1 MANTKDI
8 RIQINSTKKTQQT
21 TRAMKVV
28 SAAKLKKAQHNI
40 VNARPYALSLGSV
53 IRKIAMAK
61 KIHHPLL
68 EDSFREDAK
77 TLLIVVTSDR
87 GLCGAFNANIIRY
100 TNEVISKFEK
110 GQKNF
115 DLGFIGKKGASH
127 FKSHGKEGVIDIL
140 NLSRTIDY
148 KLAAEVAD
156 NLLDRFL
163 SGLYSEIR
171 LIYNEFKSTMT
182 QEVVDERILPLT
194 SSEDIESN
202 EINSEFIF
210 EPTASEIIDEL
221 LKKHF
226 AVQIYRI
233 FQESVASEHGARMSA
248 MENATRNAGE
258 RIDTLTL
265 TYNKMRQSA
274 ITTELIEITSGAEAL
289 NG

>member
-8 RIQINSTKKTQQT
+8 RTQINSTKKTQQT

-28 SAAKLKKAQHNI
+28 SAAKLKRAQQNI
-40 VNARPYALSLGSV
+40 VNARPYAHSLGSV
-53 IRKIAMAK
+53 IKKIAMAK
-61 KIHHPLL
+61 NIYHPLL
-68 EDSFREDAK
+68 EDSVKDDAK
-77 TLLIVVTSDR
+77 ILLVVVTSDR

-100 TNEVISKFEK
+100 TDEVISKFQREEK
-110 GQKNF
+110 KF

-127 FKSHGKEGVIDIL
+127 FKKHGEEGVIHIL
-140 NLSRTIDY
+140 NLSRTVDY
-148 KLAAEVAD
+148 KLAAEVAE
-156 NLLDRFL
+156 NLLNKFL

-194 SSEDIESN
+194 ASEDVENN
-202 EINSEFIF
+202 EMYNEFIF
-210 EPTASEIIDEL
+210 EPAASEIIEEL

-226 AVQIYRI
+226 AVQIYRV

-258 RIDTLTL
+258 RIDMLTL
-265 TYNKMRQSA
+265 TYNKVRQAS

-289 NG
+289 KG